1 MLNLCFLFSQLSQ
14 IDDFSLIS
22 NIMDQSLFFAGSFG
36 RLGFDF
42 RTSLVVLFED
52 HVFDRLQECWAK
64 AIAEFRGALDVPL
77 FDSGDDKHGTKD
89 VVRIGLSSVH
99 FISSEPS
106 HVQRID
112 NDYTPPRQL
121 LGFPILVDFTNAVL
135 SSLNNLRLCLITSLR
150 IRMKKRFLKMTV
162 DFAQA
167 ISDFTRQ
174 MNLEG
179 LCNDGRER
187 SKKSKGFIQAVESMI
202 KVIVLWLFWMRTRI
216 TDSVRLGIREYSYP
230 ILIRLLLKT
239 LSGSPIR

>member
-1 MLNLCFLFSQLSQ
+1 
-14 IDDFSLIS
+14 
-22 NIMDQSLFFAGSFG
+22 MDQSLFFAGSFG

-202 KVIVLWLFWMRTRI
+202 KV
-216 TDSVRLGIREYSYP
+216 SES
-230 ILIRLLLKT
+230 ILIPYLFDCFSRLYPDHQLDKCNTEADLELDGCLAILKGLET
-239 LSGSPIR
+239 E